1 MTIKLS
7 DTHLVILSTAAGRA
21 DRSVLPISENVRARS
36 KVLDAVLTK
45 LLRLELIEVC
55 ELGIGEIGWVA
66 HDQASLPTGL
76 KLTTKGFKALGV
88 LPECENDK
96 KDQSVA
102 KTRNDYSRRCAE
114 CGAKNGDADFA
125 QLPAN
130 MFPPEPDILG
140 PLTKAEK
147 EARKTSK
154 PVRAGTKEALLLETL
169 REPNGASIFDMMEAT
184 GWLPHTCRAAL
195 TRLRQK
201 GFAIERLDDPDSG
214 SRYRAIHTAGA

>member
-1 MTIKLS
+1 MTINLS
-7 DTHLVILSTAAGRA
+7 DTHLVILSAAAGKA
-21 DRSVLPISENVRARS
+21 DRLVLPIPESVKARG
-36 KVLDAVLTK
+36 KVLDAVLKK

-55 ELGIGEIGWVA
+55 ELETGEIGWVA

-76 KLTTKGFKALGV
+76 RLAAKGFKALNI
-88 LPECENDK
+88 LPECGNDQEEPEIA
-96 KDQSVA
+96 KDA
-102 KTRNDYSRRCAE
+102 DDDGPRCVE
-114 CGAKNGDADFA
+114 CGAKAENGKDVR
-125 QLPAN
+125 LPAN

-140 PLTKAEK
+140 PLTNAEK
-147 EARKTSK
+147 AAHKTSK

-201 GFAIERLDDPDSG
+201 GFVIERLDDPGSG
-214 SRYRAIHTAGA
+214 SRYRAIHTAEA

>member
-7 DTHLVILSTAAGRA
+7 DKHLVILSTAAGRA
-21 DRSVLPISENVRARS
+21 DRLVLPISENVRARG
-36 KVLDAVLTK
+36 KVFDAVLTK

-55 ELGIGEIGWVA
+55 KLKAGEIGWEA
-66 HDQASLPTGL
+66 HDQACSPTGL
-76 KLTTKGFKALGV
+76 RLAAKGFKALGV
-88 LPECENDK
+88 LPECENDEEEQGIA
-96 KDQSVA
+96 KDA
-102 KTRNDYSRRCAE
+102 DDDGPRCVE
-114 CGAKNGDADFA
+114 CGAKAEAGENA
-125 QLPAN
+125 QVPAN

-140 PLTKAEK
+140 PLTESEEASSKTARPVKAG
-147 EARKTSK
+147 S
-154 PVRAGTKEALLLETL
+154 KEALLLETL
-169 REPNGASIFDMMEAT
+169 RELNGASIFDMMEAT